1 MELNKEEN
9 NSDSQKEIEEQ
20 NEQEENEQNDQEH
33 NEQNEQESN
42 DQEKNDH
49 EQNEIKTDNINQNNL
64 NKDNNIIQL
73 ANHKKCVP
81 LEIYQKVFN
90 DKQKLIEQ
98 LDIINKKLQEQ
109 MADDKINMISALKNK
124 IKIIE
129 KSSKSLENIVIKQ
142 EKSIIGLK
150 SKIAKYEKL
159 LNIKSEE
166 LLVKDNVIND
176 LKEKIAEL
184 METNK
189 NIKNNLKISEKNE
202 IIKLNDIINNLKNEI
217 EINQKKMELHNIKF
231 KNLQIKY
238 LKLVHQNK
246 KSENDFLLK
255 LSKEHLLIKSKNN
268 YDYLQIKTME
278 NNNNIINNQTIKIN
292 DESNINLPKI
302 FDNNLSI
309 SVNKENNKHSSKKK
323 IM

>member
-1 MELNKEEN
+1 M
-9 NSDSQKEIEEQ
+9 
-20 NEQEENEQNDQEH
+20 
-33 NEQNEQESN
+33 
-42 DQEKNDH
+42 
-49 EQNEIKTDNINQNNL
+49 
-64 NKDNNIIQL
+64 

-98 LDIINKKLQEQ
+98 LEVINNKLQNQ

-129 KSSKSLENIVIKQ
+129 KSNKSLENIVIKQ
-142 EKSIIGLK
+142 EKSIIGMK
-150 SKIAKYEKL
+150 TKISKYEKL
-159 LNIKSEE
+159 LNTKNEE

-184 METNK
+184 IEANK

-202 IIKLNDIINNLKNEI
+202 IIKLNDIINNLNNEL
-217 EINQKKMELHNIKF
+217 EINQKKKELQSIKF

-238 LKLVHQNK
+238 LKLVQQNK
-246 KSENDFLLK
+246 KNENDFLLK
-255 LSKEHLLIKSKNN
+255 LSKEHLLNRSKNN
-268 YDYLQIKTME
+268 YDYLQIKTLE
-278 NNNNIINNQTIKIN
+278 NNNNNINNQTIKMN
-292 DESNINLPKI
+292 DELNINLPKI

-309 SVNKENNKHSSKKK
+309 SVNKDNNKHSSRKK
-323 IM
+323 IINVKKSNNINSNNK

>member
-1 MELNKEEN
+1 M
-9 NSDSQKEIEEQ
+9 
-20 NEQEENEQNDQEH
+20 
-33 NEQNEQESN
+33 
-42 DQEKNDH
+42 
-49 EQNEIKTDNINQNNL
+49 
-64 NKDNNIIQL
+64 

-98 LDIINKKLQEQ
+98 LEVINNKLQNQ

-129 KSSKSLENIVIKQ
+129 KSNKSLENIVIKQ
-142 EKSIIGLK
+142 EKSIIGMK
-150 SKIAKYEKL
+150 TKISKYEKL
-159 LNIKSEE
+159 LNTKNEE

-184 METNK
+184 IEANK

-202 IIKLNDIINNLKNEI
+202 IIKLNDIINNLNNEL
-217 EINQKKMELHNIKF
+217 EINQKKKELQSIKF

-238 LKLVHQNK
+238 LKLVQQNK
-246 KSENDFLLK
+246 KNENDFLLK
-255 LSKEHLLIKSKNN
+255 LSKEHLLNRAKNNYDYLQIKNN

-278 NNNNIINNQTIKIN
+278 NNNSIINNQTIKIN